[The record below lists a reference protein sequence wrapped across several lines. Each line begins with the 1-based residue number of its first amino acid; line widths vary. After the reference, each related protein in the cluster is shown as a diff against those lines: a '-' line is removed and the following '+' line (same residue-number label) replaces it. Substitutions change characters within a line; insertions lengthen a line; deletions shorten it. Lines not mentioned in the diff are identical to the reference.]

1 MHQFPILEILI
12 CDIVKRKVIKKNLM
26 AILHRP
32 YLSQKFSPQLVN
44 KTFRN
49 ILSRA
54 NAFYC
59 VMRNLRSVVIIIIL
73 TKVP

>member
-12 CDIVKRKVIKKNLM
+12 CDIVKRKVIKKILM

-49 ILSRA
+49 ISSDRERDRDFIVL
-54 NAFYC
+54 C
-59 VMRNLRSVVIIIIL
+59 VI
-73 TKVP
+73 